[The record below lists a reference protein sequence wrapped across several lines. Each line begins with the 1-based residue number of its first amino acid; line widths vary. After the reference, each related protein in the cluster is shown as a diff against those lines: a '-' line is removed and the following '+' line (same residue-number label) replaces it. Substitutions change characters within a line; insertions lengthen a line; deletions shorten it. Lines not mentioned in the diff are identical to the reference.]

1 MNKQF
6 VMVILLTL
14 VTAFVILR
22 VHNTES
28 VKNEKLFDFPMKI
41 GNWTGEK
48 IQMEDWVFESLE
60 TSYSILRNYTSP
72 EGEKINLAIVWYD
85 DKEIAFH
92 GAAACLGGTGNKV
105 TEMSFYKLNI
115 DKNHDFT
122 IGKLLANKLSVQS
135 LVLYY
140 YISDGYL
147 TADQIEI
154 RKHVAFKRLKLKRT
168 SAAFIRIMM
177 PIIKDRTETLKTLE
191 DFVKTTLPVIIEYT
205 DTKAG

>member
-1 MNKQF
+1 
-6 VMVILLTL
+6 MVIVLTL

-22 VHNTES
+22 VHNIEP

-48 IQMEDWVFESLE
+48 IQMEDWVFESLA

-92 GAAACLGGTGNKV
+92 GAAACLGGTGNMV

-154 RKHVAFKRLKLKRT
+154 RKHVASKRLKLKRT

-205 DTKAG
+205 GTQ